1 MNRSGNQRPP
11 ARQWEA
17 EMYIIKN
24 AFLTLSRS
32 KGRTILIGIIVLVIA
47 TACCVGLSIRQA
59 AETAKEETLSGISI
73 TASISVDRTSMMSS
87 IASSGSAED
96 GSFDRD
102 AFSSALSSVSSLT
115 AEELET
121 YAELDSVSSFY
132 YTVSV
137 SFNGGDVDPIGGSSD
152 DDEDEETDDTDDADE
167 ESDFTDIPDGMGDM
181 RGSMGFEIG
190 TMGTEGDFT
199 VIGYSSDEA
208 MTSFVDGT
216 SIIISSDTDEDSE
229 YDESYYGAMFDEG
242 TEELTC
248 VISYELA
255 VYNSLSVGD
264 TITLA
269 NPNDEDETYTLTI
282 VGIYINSQSTVTDSS
297 VISGFSSSTDSSNQI
312 YMSAA
317 ALEAI
322 LAESEENATVETD
335 EDTGTETTTALPSQV
350 SGTYVFAS
358 VDDYETFC
366 EEVYEAGLSE
376 DYTVSSSDLSSYESS
391 LLPLENLSTMALYFL
406 IVVIAIGAIVLIVL
420 NIFSVRER
428 KYEVGVLT
436 AIGMKKSRVSMQFMC
451 ETLIITVA
459 AVVIGGLIGAV
470 SSVPITNSLLASQI
484 ESQSATSEQQTANF
498 GREMGGSMGDVGDMP
513 SDVGDIDVDADGE
526 RTGFMGAID
535 SIGSATTNYV
545 SEVSSATNLTVL
557 VQLLLIAVLL
567 TLIAS
572 AASVIFIMRYD
583 SLKILANRD

>member
-1 MNRSGNQRPP
+1 
-11 ARQWEA
+11 
-17 EMYIIKN
+17 MYIIKN

-73 TASISVDRTSMMSS
+73 TASISVDRTSMMSD
-87 IASSGSAED
+87 IASSGSMED

-121 YAELDSVSSFY
+121 YVELDSVSSFY

-152 DDEDEETDDTDDADE
+152 DDEDEETDEDAEE

-229 YDESYYGAMFDEG
+229 YDESYYGAMFEEG

-297 VISGFSSSTDSSNQI
+297 VISGFSSSTDSSNRI

-498 GREMGGSMGDVGDMP
+498 GREMGGSMGEAGDKP
-513 SDVGDIDVDADGE
+513 SDVGDVDAEE
-526 RTGFMGAID
+526 RTGFAGAID
-535 SIGSATTNYV
+535 SIGSATTSYV

>member
-1 MNRSGNQRPP
+1 
-11 ARQWEA
+11 
-17 EMYIIKN
+17 MYIIKN

-152 DDEDEETDDTDDADE
+152 DDEDEDTDDTDEDAEE

-208 MTSFVDGT
+208 MTSFINGT

-229 YDESYYGAMFDEG
+229 YDESYYGTMFEEG

-322 LAESEENATVETD
+322 LSESEENATVETD

-420 NIFSVRER
+420 NIFNVRER

-436 AIGMKKSRVSMQFMC
+436 AIGMKKSRVSIQFMC
-451 ETLIITVA
+451 ETLIITVT

-513 SDVGDIDVDADGE
+513 SDIDVDTDGE

-535 SIGSATTNYV
+535 SFSSATTSYV

>member
-1 MNRSGNQRPP
+1 
-11 ARQWEA
+11 
-17 EMYIIKN
+17 
-24 AFLTLSRS
+24 
-32 KGRTILIGIIVLVIA
+32 
-47 TACCVGLSIRQA
+47 
-59 AETAKEETLSGISI
+59 
-73 TASISVDRTSMMSS
+73 MSS

-102 AFSSALSSVSSLT
+102 AFSSALSSVSSLM

-152 DDEDEETDDTDDADE
+152 DDEDEDTDDTDEDAEE

-208 MTSFVDGT
+208 MTSFINGT

-229 YDESYYGAMFDEG
+229 YDESYYGTMFEEG

-322 LAESEENATVETD
+322 LSESEENATVETD

-420 NIFSVRER
+420 NIFNVRER

-436 AIGMKKSRVSMQFMC
+436 AIGMKKSRVSIQFMC
-451 ETLIITVA
+451 ETLIITVT

-513 SDVGDIDVDADGE
+513 SDIDVDTDGE

-535 SIGSATTNYV
+535 SFSSATTSYV

>member
-1 MNRSGNQRPP
+1 
-11 ARQWEA
+11 
-17 EMYIIKN
+17 MYIIKN

-87 IASSGSAED
+87 IASSGSMED

-152 DDEDEETDDTDDADE
+152 DDEDEETDEDAGE
-167 ESDFTDIPDGMGDM
+167 ESDFTDIPDGMGNM

-229 YDESYYGAMFDEG
+229 YDESYYGAMFEEG

-297 VISGFSSSTDSSNQI
+297 VISGFSSSTDSSNRI

-317 ALEAI
+317 APEAI

-498 GREMGGSMGDVGDMP
+498 GREMGGSMGEVGDKP
-513 SDVGDIDVDADGE
+513 SDVGDIDAEE
-526 RTGFMGAID
+526 RTGFAGAID
-535 SIGSATTNYV
+535 SFSSATTSYV

>member
-1 MNRSGNQRPP
+1 
-11 ARQWEA
+11 
-17 EMYIIKN
+17 MYIIKN

-152 DDEDEETDDTDDADE
+152 DDEDEDTDDTDEDADE
-167 ESDFTDIPDGMGDM
+167 ESDFTDIPDGMGNM

-208 MTSFVDGT
+208 MTSFINGT

-229 YDESYYGAMFDEG
+229 YDESYYGTMFEEG

-322 LAESEENATVETD
+322 LSESEENATVETD

-420 NIFSVRER
+420 NIFNVRER

-436 AIGMKKSRVSMQFMC
+436 AIGMKKSRVSIQFMC
-451 ETLIITVA
+451 ETLIITVT

-484 ESQSATSEQQTANF
+484 ESQTTTSEQQTANF

-513 SDVGDIDVDADGE
+513 SDVGDIDVDTDGE

-535 SIGSATTNYV
+535 SFSSATTSYV

>member
-1 MNRSGNQRPP
+1 
-11 ARQWEA
+11 
-17 EMYIIKN
+17 MYIIKN

-137 SFNGGDVDPIGGSSD
+137 SFSGGDVDPIGGSSD
-152 DDEDEETDDTDDADE
+152 DDEDEETDDTDSDEDADE

-229 YDESYYGAMFDEG
+229 YDESYYGAMFEEG

-451 ETLIITVA
+451 ETLIITVT

-484 ESQSATSEQQTANF
+484 ESQTATSEQQTANF
-498 GREMGGSMGDVGDMP
+498 GREMGGSMGEVGDKP
-513 SDVGDIDVDADGE
+513 SDVGDIDADAGEE
-526 RTGFMGAID
+526 RTGFAGAID
-535 SIGSATTNYV
+535 SIGSATTSYV

>member
-1 MNRSGNQRPP
+1 
-11 ARQWEA
+11 
-17 EMYIIKN
+17 MYIIKN

-152 DDEDEETDDTDDADE
+152 DDEDEDTDEDAEE
-167 ESDFTDIPDGMGDM
+167 ESDFTDIPDGMGNM

-229 YDESYYGAMFDEG
+229 YDESYYGAMFEEG

-451 ETLIITVA
+451 ETLIITVT

-498 GREMGGSMGDVGDMP
+498 GREMGGSMGERGDVGDMP
-513 SDVGDIDVDADGE
+513 SDIGDADVEE

-535 SIGSATTNYV
+535 SIGSATTSYV

>member
-1 MNRSGNQRPP
+1 
-11 ARQWEA
+11 
-17 EMYIIKN
+17 MYIIKN

-73 TASISVDRTSMMSS
+73 TASISVDRTSMVSS
-87 IASSGSAED
+87 IASSGSMED

-152 DDEDEETDDTDDADE
+152 DDEDDDEDEETDEDAEE
-167 ESDFTDIPDGMGDM
+167 ESDFTDIPDGMGNM

-229 YDESYYGAMFDEG
+229 YDESYYGAMFEEG

-297 VISGFSSSTDSSNQI
+297 VISGFSSSTDSSNRI

-451 ETLIITVA
+451 ETLIITVT

-498 GREMGGSMGDVGDMP
+498 GREMGGSMGEVGDKP
-513 SDVGDIDVDADGE
+513 SDVGDIDAEE
-526 RTGFMGAID
+526 RTGFAGAID
-535 SIGSATTNYV
+535 SIGSATTSYV

>member
-1 MNRSGNQRPP
+1 
-11 ARQWEA
+11 
-17 EMYIIKN
+17 MYIIKN
-24 AFLTLSRS
+24 ACLSLSRS

-59 AETAKEETLSGISI
+59 AETAKEETLSGITI
-73 TASISVDRTSMMSS
+73 TASISYDRTSMMTN
-87 IASSGSAED
+87 IASSGGEGS
-96 GSFDRD
+96 GSFDKD
-102 AFSSALSSVSSLT
+102 AFSEAISSVSSLS
-115 AEELET
+115 AEELSE

-137 SFNGGDVDPIGGSSD
+137 SFNGDDIDPVGGSSSD
-152 DDEDEETDDTDDADE
+152 DDEETESDGTDTDEDSDE
-167 ESDFTDIPDGMGDM
+167 VSDNYTDIPDGIGDM
-181 RGSMGFEIG
+181 KGGMMGFEVG

-208 MTSFVDGT
+208 MTSFISGT
-216 SIIISSDTDEDSE
+216 STIISADTDTDSE
-229 YDESYYGAMFDEG
+229 YDSSYYGTMFDEG

-255 VYNSLSVGD
+255 VYNSLTVGD
-264 TITLA
+264 TISIA
-269 NPNDEDETYTLTI
+269 NPNDEEETYTLTI

-322 LAESEENATVETD
+322 LSESEENATVYTDTET
-335 EDTGTETTTALPSQV
+335 ETETTTALPSQI

-366 EEVYEAGLSE
+366 TDVYEAGLSE
-376 DYTVSSSDLSSYESS
+376 DYTVSSSDLTSYESS
-391 LLPLENLSTMALYFL
+391 LVPLENLSTMALYFL
-406 IVVIAIGAIVLIVL
+406 IVVIAIGAVVLIVL
-420 NIFSVRER
+420 NIFNVRER

-436 AIGMKKSRVSMQFMC
+436 AIGMKKSRVSLQFMC
-451 ETLIITVA
+451 ETLIVTIIS
-459 AVVIGGLIGAV
+459 VVVGGLIGAV

-484 ESQSATSEQQTANF
+484 ESQSTQTEEINASF
-498 GREMGGSMGDVGDMP
+498 GREMGGRSDMADMGGEVP
-513 SDVGDIDVDADGE
+513 SDVGNADADGGE
-526 RTGFMGAID
+526 RSGFMGALD
-535 SIGSATTNYV
+535 SFSSATTNYV

-557 VQLLLIAVLL
+557 AELLLIAVLL

>member
-1 MNRSGNQRPP
+1 
-11 ARQWEA
+11 
-17 EMYIIKN
+17 MYIIKN

-87 IASSGSAED
+87 IASSGSMED

-152 DDEDEETDDTDDADE
+152 DDEDEETDEDAEE
-167 ESDFTDIPDGMGDM
+167 ESDFTDIPDGMGNM

-229 YDESYYGAMFDEG
+229 YDESYYGAMFGEG

-282 VGIYINSQSTVTDSS
+282 AGIYINSQSTVTDSS
-297 VISGFSSSTDSSNQI
+297 VISGFSSSTDSSNRI

-322 LAESEENATVETD
+322 LSESEENATVETD

-391 LLPLENLSTMALYFL
+391 LLSLENLSTMALYFL
-406 IVVIAIGAIVLIVL
+406 IVVIAIGTIVLIVL

-498 GREMGGSMGDVGDMP
+498 GREMGGSMREVGDMP
-513 SDVGDIDVDADGE
+513 SDVGDIDADAGEE
-526 RTGFMGAID
+526 RTGFAGAID
-535 SIGSATTNYV
+535 SIGSATTSYV

>member
-1 MNRSGNQRPP
+1 
-11 ARQWEA
+11 
-17 EMYIIKN
+17 MYIIKN

-137 SFNGGDVDPIGGSSD
+137 SFNGGDVDPIGGLSD
-152 DDEDEETDDTDDADE
+152 DDEDEDTDDTDEDADE
-167 ESDFTDIPDGMGDM
+167 ESDFTDIPDGMGNM

-208 MTSFVDGT
+208 MTSFINGT

-229 YDESYYGAMFDEG
+229 YDESYYGTMFEEG

-322 LAESEENATVETD
+322 LSESEENATVETD
-335 EDTGTETTTALPSQV
+335 DDTGTETTTALPSQV

-420 NIFSVRER
+420 NIFNVRER

-436 AIGMKKSRVSMQFMC
+436 AIGMKKSRVSIQFMC
-451 ETLIITVA
+451 ETLIITVT

-484 ESQSATSEQQTANF
+484 ESQTTTSEQQTANF

-513 SDVGDIDVDADGE
+513 SDIGDIDVDTDGE

-535 SIGSATTNYV
+535 SFSSATTSYV